1 MNNILPLIVLTIGG
15 LFLFSKN
22 KINNLL
28 SELTITFKGVQPDIM
43 NLRIALIFNFY
54 NPFPGSISLT
64 SIFGNVTMNGKPIMD
79 FYNVTPQ
86 EIQSGNNQVIIYTTP
101 TPAGVNNLINQ
112 ISTGNVKAN
121 YTLNSG
127 PLTYS
132 DAVNLM

>member
-1 MNNILPLIVLTIGG
+1 MNNLLPLIVLTIGG

-121 YTLNSG
+121 YTLNAG

>member
-1 MNNILPLIVLTIGG
+1 MNNLLPLIVLTIGG

-86 EIQSGNNQVIIYTTP
+86 EIRSGNNQVIIYTTP

-121 YTLNSG
+121 YTLNAG

-132 DAVNLM
+132 DAVNLI

>member
-121 YTLNSG
+121 YTLNAG